1 LPILLPHGEFKR
13 APERI
18 SGLIRRRHVIFVEG
32 YDPQGAS
39 GFHGMFR
46 SAARRLQR
54 TWPFKADVGSLEI
67 ESDAFAHWTVDL
79 AGPNWQV
86 ATRYDFLRQEQV
98 IRANIAQPLWRQVP
112 RALLWLGSGLLSGW
126 MVRVWRAH
134 WRFAAHLI
142 YFQLLLLLWIAISV
156 GTGWLAAI
164 IATHVFGLSTP
175 FAIAIAAVIAIA
187 EFVLLRPVADRVHA
201 IQINNHW
208 PVMREF
214 ARGDIT
220 CFEPLIVKGAERLV
234 AAARAHTA
242 DEIVV
247 IGHSGGGVLAP
258 AMMERALELDPD
270 LGRHGPRVVLLTLG
284 SIMPAVA
291 LFSRADRM
299 QSIVR
304 RLASEPSI
312 TWIDCQSRKDVMN
325 FWNFDPVAG
334 VGVTLTAPRHN
345 PLVWLVRFK
354 SVVSPEYYKR
364 LRLSFFRLHYQF
376 ILGGDR
382 RASYDYVL
390 LACGPLPIATW
401 AQAPEAALASFAD
414 DGALNDTDAV
424 SA

>member
-1 LPILLPHGEFKR
+1 
-13 APERI
+13 
-18 SGLIRRRHVIFVEG
+18 
-32 YDPQGAS
+32 
-39 GFHGMFR
+39 
-46 SAARRLQR
+46 
-54 TWPFKADVGSLEI
+54 
-67 ESDAFAHWTVDL
+67 
-79 AGPNWQV
+79 
-86 ATRYDFLRQEQV
+86 
-98 IRANIAQPLWRQVP
+98 
-112 RALLWLGSGLLSGW
+112 
-126 MVRVWRAH
+126 
-134 WRFAAHLI
+134 
-142 YFQLLLLLWIAISV
+142 
-156 GTGWLAAI
+156 
-164 IATHVFGLSTP
+164 
-175 FAIAIAAVIAIA
+175 
-187 EFVLLRPVADRVHA
+187 
-201 IQINNHW
+201 
-208 PVMREF
+208 
-214 ARGDIT
+214 
-220 CFEPLIVKGAERLV
+220 
-234 AAARAHTA
+234 
-242 DEIVV
+242 
-247 IGHSGGGVLAP
+247 
-258 AMMERALELDPD
+258 
-270 LGRHGPRVVLLTLG
+270 
-284 SIMPAVA
+284 
-291 LFSRADRM
+291 M